1 MRFTHWWKI
10 TVQIPVNEIKLIGA
24 SSCYPKP
31 WSSWSDLG
39 LLKQGAYDFLS
50 HIKAQYSK
58 WDFNSQTILSI
69 HGLVSRENTLLQA
82 LLTLIMKNF
91 LMACCFAQ
99 DLNSD
104 CIWKSQVR
112 TPTPTWENP
121 ELSYYHLQHVS
132 LPIAPSGTLGC
143 FYHLTFQQPKNKQ
156 NNPFKQPKCLISS
169 FI

>member
-50 HIKAQYSK
+50 HIKAQYYK

-112 TPTPTWENP
+112 TWDSHLRESRTFL
-121 ELSYYHLQHVS
+121 LSSSACFSSNCPIWNSWLF
-132 LPIAPSGTLGC
+132 LPSD
-143 FYHLTFQQPKNKQ
+143 
-156 NNPFKQPKCLISS
+156 ISTA
-169 FI
+169 